1 MIGDLGY
8 ERDILQRREA
18 RDEIV
23 ELEDETDVLAAEA
36 SQRNVARRGE
46 VVVEIVDLAAGRHIQ
61 ARQEC

>member
-1 MIGDLGY
+1 LAISVTSATFSSAVRL
-8 ERDILQRREA
+8 